1 MSLIDLWLNMFFL
14 FYKELV
20 FVSIFLLLKI
30 YWNTCK
36 IHGSGGISLQGLEV
50 TLLGLYDKSVVLVR
64 NSKV

>member
-36 IHGSGGISLQGLEV
+36 IHGSGGISLQGL
-50 TLLGLYDKSVVLVR
+50 YDKSVVLVR